1 VNVKQ
6 FTLTDKKKKN
16 FENGVLPLMCTQ
28 YFGSINTITMKHKY
42 GKSWEFYTDEIIR
55 RVYS

>member
-16 FENGVLPLMCTQ
+16 YENGDLPLMCTQ
-28 YFGSINTITMKHKY
+28 YFGSIKTMNIKNKY
-42 GKSWEFYTDEIIR
+42 GKS
-55 RVYS
+55 

>member
-16 FENGVLPLMCTQ
+16 YENGDLPLMCTQ
-28 YFGSINTITMKHKY
+28 YFGSINTMVTIKNKY
-42 GKSWEFYTDEIIR
+42 GKS
-55 RVYS
+55 